1 MGHMLSRRDVL
12 RLFGSAGGVALVAAC
27 GPIATP
33 AAPTSAPASAPGP
46 VQTAPAAQ
54 PKAGGNLTLGVTAEL
69 PNLESHQMSPSTFN
83 VLYQVHDRLIEYDA
97 NRQPVGQLAESWDFS
112 PDRRQVTFKLRQ
124 GVKFHTGREF
134 TSADIAPNVKHAAD
148 PKTGIGNLSVMSQW
162 ITDIRTP
169 DKYTVVLVTE
179 QPRPSLFDYL
189 QFLNIT
195 DIETLQGPDA
205 GTKLVGTG
213 PYTFVEWAQGDHV
226 TIRKNPNYWKSGA
239 PKLDEQVF
247 RIFSDPQAM
256 VAQLEAGSI
265 DAVTGAPLRD
275 VARLKDDP
283 KYHHFPNQASG
294 TYTLIVANTTQPP
307 LDKKEVRQAINF
319 AINRKRIADSVY
331 LGLYGAPKALPW
343 TPQNPAF
350 DAAKAS
356 AYSYDLDKAKSL
368 LQQAGVSG
376 AQFDMIMPA
385 GSAEYASVAQIVQA
399 DLATLGIQV
408 GVKPL
413 ETAAFNAAGLS
424 KQGFGMIQDGSLFA
438 QLLPSAI
445 TVLSSFY
452 QPTAPKTGLMS
463 EQYTQLVNSLGV
475 ELDTTKQKAL
485 YDQLNDFLI
494 DQSHIM
500 PLVATVPSV
509 LARAN
514 LNGVA
519 WMSYEGIDMRGASMS

>member
-1 MGHMLSRRDVL
+1 MLSRRALLEAV
-12 RLFGSAGGVALVAAC
+12 GSGAGIALLAAC
-27 GPIATP
+27 TP
-33 AAPTSAPASAPGP
+33 NTPGAAPTSAPAQTPVSAGA
-46 VQTAPAAQ
+46 APAVQ
-54 PKAGGNLTLGVTAEL
+54 SKPGGSVKLGVTAEL

-83 VLYQVHDRLIEYDA
+83 VVYQVHDRLVEYDA

-124 GVKFHTGREF
+124 GVKFHSGREF
-134 TSADIAPNVKHAAD
+134 TSADIPPNVKHAAD

-162 ITDIRTP
+162 ITDIQTP
-169 DKYTVVLVTE
+169 DKYTAVLVTD

-195 DIETLQGPDA
+195 DPETLQGPDA

-213 PYTFVEWAQGDHV
+213 PYTFVEWVQGDHV
-226 TIRKNPNYWKSGA
+226 TLRKNANYWKSGT
-239 PKLDEQVF
+239 PSLDEQEF

-256 VAQLEAGSI
+256 VVQLEASAI
-265 DAVTGAPLRD
+265 DGVIAAPLRD
-275 VARLKDDP
+275 LARLKDDP
-283 KYHHFPNQASG
+283 NYHYFPNQAAG

-307 LDKKEVRQAINF
+307 LDKKEVRQAVNY
-319 AINRKRIADSVY
+319 ALDRKRIADNVY
-331 LGLYGAPKALPW
+331 LGLYGPPKALPW
-343 TPQNPAF
+343 TPQNPAY
-350 DAAKAS
+350 DAAKNA
-356 AYSYDLDKAKSL
+356 AYGYDLDKAKSL
-368 LQQAGVSG
+368 LQQAGVSN

-385 GSAEYASVAQIVQA
+385 GSAEYASVAQIIQA

-408 GVKPL
+408 GLKPL
-413 ETAAFNAAGLS
+413 ETAAFNQAGLS
-424 KQGFGMIQDGSLFA
+424 KQGFGLIQDGSLFA

-452 QPTAPKTGLMS
+452 QPSAPKTGLVS
-463 EQYTQLVNSLGV
+463 DQYTQLVNSLSV
-475 ELDTTKQKAL
+475 ELDPAKQKAL

-500 PLVATVPSV
+500 PLVATIGSV

-514 LNGVA
+514 LNGVG
-519 WMSYEGIDMRGASMS
+519 WMSYEGIDMRGASLS

>member
-1 MGHMLSRRDVL
+1 MLSRRDVL
-12 RLFGSAGGVALVAAC
+12 RLFGSAGGLAIVAAC
-27 GPIATP
+27 APITTP
-33 AAPTSAPASAPGP
+33 SVAPTSAPAPA
-46 VQTAPAAQ
+46 QAAPAAAV
-54 PKAGGNLTLGVTAEL
+54 KAGGTLTLGVTAEL

-83 VLYQVHDRLIEYDA
+83 VVYQVHDRLIEYDA

-112 PDRRQVTFKLRQ
+112 ADRRQVTFKLRQ

-134 TSADIAPNVKHAAD
+134 TSADIPPNVKHAAD

-162 ITDIRTP
+162 ITDIQMP
-169 DKYTVVLVTE
+169 DKYTVVLTTE

-195 DIETLQGPDA
+195 DPETLQGPDA
-205 GTKLVGTG
+205 RTKLVGTG

-226 TIRKNPNYWKSGA
+226 TIRKNPNYWKSGT

-247 RIFSDPQAM
+247 RIFSDPQSM
-256 VAQLEAGSI
+256 VAQVEASSI
-265 DAVTGAPLRD
+265 DGMIGAPLRD
-275 VARLKDDP
+275 LARLKDDP
-283 KYHHFPNQASG
+283 KYHYFPNQASG
-294 TYTLIVANTTQPP
+294 TYTLIVANTTQAPM
-307 LDKKEVRQAINF
+307 DKKEVRQAINY

-331 LGLYGAPKALPW
+331 LGLYGPPRALPW
-343 TPQNPAF
+343 TPQNPAY
-350 DAAKAS
+350 DAAKAG

-385 GSAEYASVAQIVQA
+385 GSAEYASVAQIVQS
-399 DLATLGIQV
+399 DLATLGIQL

-424 KQGFGMIQDGSLFA
+424 KQGFGLIQDGSLFA

-452 QPTAPKTGLMS
+452 QPSAPKTGLVS
-463 EQYTQLVNSLGV
+463 DQYTQLVNSLGV
-475 ELDTTKQKAL
+475 ELDPTKQKAL

-509 LARAN
+509 LARTN

-519 WMSYEGIDMRGASMS
+519 WMSYEGIDMRNASLS